1 MEASKIK
8 AYVLCR
14 EHINYFSNAKKEL
27 KYNKLSQM
35 KNCNPY
41 EISHTLK
48 YYSGLKSFKNEIS
61 QEDCD
66 KYIMLF
72 EEVKEKINKSI
83 LRHWLEDNNKT
94 IDELKSILE
103 AYEKHLRFFY
113 ESYGYLKSHTKILDS
128 FSDKFITDYELNLLY
143 EYGDVE
149 SLLYKSEFI
158 DSNYFENIRK
168 IRSKFD
174 LDNGGKVILSERDS
188 FKKKMKI
195 LECSDITYIQ
205 TSFTFIARRNHH
217 YGYLSYDYN
226 DALTF
231 IKGIER
237 LREIVNSY

>member
-72 EEVKEKINKSI
+72 EEVKEKIDEIKSLFDISKNIKI
-83 LRHWLEDNNKT
+83 LRCKNCNR
-94 IDELKSILE
+94 
-103 AYEKHLRFFY
+103 Y
-113 ESYGYLKSHTKILDS
+113 
-128 FSDKFITDYELNLLY
+128 
-143 EYGDVE
+143 
-149 SLLYKSEFI
+149 
-158 DSNYFENIRK
+158 
-168 IRSKFD
+168 
-174 LDNGGKVILSERDS
+174 
-188 FKKKMKI
+188 
-195 LECSDITYIQ
+195 
-205 TSFTFIARRNHH
+205 
-217 YGYLSYDYN
+217 
-226 DALTF
+226 
-231 IKGIER
+231 
-237 LREIVNSY
+237 

>member
-8 AYVLCR
+8 AYVLSR

-41 EISHTLK
+41 EISRTLR
-48 YYSGLKSFKNEIS
+48 YYSGIKRFKKEITE
-61 QEDCD
+61 EDCD
-66 KYIMLF
+66 NYIKIF
-72 EEVKEKINKSI
+72 EESKEKINKSM

-103 AYEKHLRFFY
+103 AYKKHLRFFY
-113 ESYGYLKSHTKILDS
+113 ESYGYLKSHPKILDS
-128 FSDKFITDYELNLLY
+128 FSDKFITDYELDLLY

-158 DSNYFENIRK
+158 DSNFRKNIRK

-174 LDNGGKVILSERDS
+174 LDNGSKVILGERDS

-205 TSFTFIARRNHH
+205 ASFTFIARRNHH

-226 DALTF
+226 DALIF

-237 LREIVNSY
+237 LREIVDNY